1 MTSRNFNH
9 NELPNWAYKFLCW
22 YCDPLKFENV
32 HGDLEELFNYEKK
45 ALSPG
50 KARLNYILQVLGLT
64 RNFMFGNKSPHK
76 KNHFGMFKNYF
87 VIAYRNLLRNKTYS
101 AINISGLSIG
111 LASSL
116 LIVLFVLSEL
126 NYDEFHPQAENIYRV
141 TNYRILSNTSDNLTT
156 TPLPL
161 GPVITSEFEEVENY
175 VRLLNEIEPIIKY
188 EDKLFVEKKFF
199 FTDPSFF
206 EVFGY
211 GLESGDPSTVLEAPN
226 SIVVSKDVV
235 NRYFEGKDPIGE
247 TIIFRKWGQD
257 QSFVVSGILK
267 NQPEKSHLSF
277 DFLAKQE
284 SNQNLWHGM
293 HGKDWFYTEGAR
305 TYIKLGRFNDRF
317 SLESL
322 LPDFVSRHFPET
334 VKGGTNLKLQ
344 KITDIHLH
352 SHLDNEFKA
361 NGNIIYIYVY
371 TAIAILVLL
380 AACINF
386 MNLAT
391 ARSTLRAKE
400 VGIRKVMGAYR
411 NQLVMQFMGEA
422 FIMTIISLGLALLI
436 VFLVLPYYNL
446 LIGKNLELRFTD
458 GGFTLIIVLGIGLI
472 SGLLSGSYP
481 AFMLSAFKPV
491 DTLKGSISNSIT
503 GSFLRK
509 VLVTMQ
515 FVITLLLLIGLGV
528 INDQL
533 DYIKSKDLGYTSDQ
547 VIYLDGGNVPRNQL
561 HIFKEEIMRNTDIK
575 MASATP
581 SLPGSQKYGPSTGVF
596 KPDDIDRN
604 FQMKVAIVD
613 YQYFDL
619 FSLEIIEGRKFNP
632 ESDYDIRN
640 SYLVNEAA
648 ANKLGWSYA
657 EAIDKQLIMF
667 NMLGDSV
674 GARKVVGIVKDFHY
688 ESLHE
693 QIKPLV
699 MRYGPNSWGVAIK
712 INTVRFTETVSDI
725 TATWKKII
733 PEVPPEIVYLD
744 RELESFYLKDQKLGE
759 IIKYFS
765 ILAIIV
771 GALGLFGLAS
781 FAADQRVKELGI
793 RKVLGASSINLI
805 YLLLKDFN
813 KLAAIGL
820 LVASPLAYF
829 MMQQYL
835 GNFAYQVGQS
845 FWNYILAG
853 AVAMLMVGVTVS
865 YKARRAALVN
875 PVDSLR
881 NE

>member
-1 MTSRNFNH
+1 
-9 NELPNWAYKFLCW
+9 
-22 YCDPLKFENV
+22 
-32 HGDLEELFNYEKK
+32 
-45 ALSPG
+45 
-50 KARLNYILQVLGLT
+50 
-64 RNFMFGNKSPHK
+64 
-76 KNHFGMFKNYF
+76 
-87 VIAYRNLLRNKTYS
+87 
-101 AINISGLSIG
+101 
-111 LASSL
+111 
-116 LIVLFVLSEL
+116 
-126 NYDEFHPQAENIYRV
+126 
-141 TNYRILSNTSDNLTT
+141 
-156 TPLPL
+156 
-161 GPVITSEFEEVENY
+161 
-175 VRLLNEIEPIIKY
+175 
-188 EDKLFVEKKFF
+188 
-199 FTDPSFF
+199 
-206 EVFGY
+206 
-211 GLESGDPSTVLEAPN
+211 
-226 SIVVSKDVV
+226 
-235 NRYFEGKDPIGE
+235 
-247 TIIFRKWGQD
+247 
-257 QSFVVSGILK
+257 
-267 NQPEKSHLSF
+267 
-277 DFLAKQE
+277 
-284 SNQNLWHGM
+284 
-293 HGKDWFYTEGAR
+293 
-305 TYIKLGRFNDRF
+305 
-317 SLESL
+317 
-322 LPDFVSRHFPET
+322 
-334 VKGGTNLKLQ
+334 
-344 KITDIHLH
+344 
-352 SHLDNEFKA
+352 
-361 NGNIIYIYVY
+361 
-371 TAIAILVLL
+371 
-380 AACINF
+380 
-386 MNLAT
+386 
-391 ARSTLRAKE
+391 
-400 VGIRKVMGAYR
+400 
-411 NQLVMQFMGEA
+411 
-422 FIMTIISLGLALLI
+422 
-436 VFLVLPYYNL
+436 
-446 LIGKNLELRFTD
+446 
-458 GGFTLIIVLGIGLI
+458 
-472 SGLLSGSYP
+472 
-481 AFMLSAFKPV
+481 
-491 DTLKGSISNSIT
+491 
-503 GSFLRK
+503 
-509 VLVTMQ
+509 
-515 FVITLLLLIGLGV
+515 
-528 INDQL
+528 
-533 DYIKSKDLGYTSDQ
+533 

-581 SLPGSQKYGPSTGVF
+581 SLPGSQKYGPGTGVF
-596 KPDDIDRN
+596 KPDGIDRN
-604 FQMKVAIVD
+604 FQIKVAIVD

-640 SYLVNEAA
+640 SYLINEAA

-733 PEVPPEIVYLD
+733 PQVPPEIVYLD
-744 RELESFYLKDQKLGE
+744 SELESFYLKDQKLGE

-820 LVASPLAYF
+820 LVSSPLAYF